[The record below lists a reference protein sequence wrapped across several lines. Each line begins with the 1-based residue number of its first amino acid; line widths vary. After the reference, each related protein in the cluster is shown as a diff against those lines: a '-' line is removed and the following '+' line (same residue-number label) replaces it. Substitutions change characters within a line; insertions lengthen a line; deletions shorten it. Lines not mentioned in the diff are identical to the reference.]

1 MQRDDLIDAL
11 RGLALFGI
19 LAVNIQSFVWGVGS
33 PSLGVLF
40 ETSSIADEVCLFFTA
55 LLFEYKFYPIFCF
68 CFGVGFAV
76 QTRRWTA
83 RGINAHARFTRR
95 MNFMLLMGIAHGL
108 LLWFGDILARY
119 AIAGYLLRRHIRKGP
134 RTLLG
139 AAKFWLIIVLVTSV
153 LFAVVAGVS
162 SSGLAENPSEAS
174 SDSHATQMEAEQDG
188 ERVFAIY
195 TEADYIAAT
204 IQRANDF
211 FIVTAT
217 YIFVLP
223 QVMLLF
229 LLGALTAQLKWLRY
243 PARYRSFWQ
252 RVFWFGLL
260 VGLPI
265 NIAFAISQLSVASNP
280 WMPTTMWQALL
291 GSFAPVLALS
301 YVAAFA
307 LVRASQP
314 GLALIRLFAPAGR
327 LALTFYVSQSV
338 LMALLLNGF
347 GYGLGAAFGQ
357 FELFVTAIVLYGL
370 LLAIA
375 HLMQRFRISGPLE
388 GIWRRY
394 TDSASGSY
402 RIKT

>member
-33 PSLGVLF
+33 PSLGVLL
-40 ETSSIADEVCLFFTA
+40 ETSSVADEVCLFFTA

-83 RGINAHARFTRR
+83 RGNNAHARFTRR

-134 RTLLG
+134 RALLG
-139 AAKFWLIIVLVTSV
+139 AAKFWLIIVVVTSIV
-153 LFAVVAGVS
+153 FAVVAGVS
-162 SSGLAENPSEAS
+162 SSGLADNPGEAS
-174 SDSHATQMEAEQDG
+174 SDSHATQMEAEQEG
-188 ERVFAIY
+188 ERVFATY

-204 IQRANDF
+204 VQRANDF

-260 VGLPI
+260 IGLPI

-307 LVRASQP
+307 LVRASQQ

-327 LALTFYVSQSV
+327 LALTFYVCQSV

-375 HLMQRFRISGPLE
+375 HLMQRLGIPGPLE
-388 GIWRRY
+388 AIWRRY
-394 TDSASGSY
+394 TDSASGGY
-402 RIKT
+402 IKNI

>member
-40 ETSSIADEVCLFFTA
+40 ETSSVADEMCLFFTA

-68 CFGVGFAV
+68 CFGYGFAV

-83 RGINAHARFTRR
+83 RGLNAHARFTRR

-119 AIAGYLLRRHIRKGP
+119 AIAGYLLRRHIRRGP
-134 RTLLG
+134 RALLG
-139 AAKFWLIIVLVTSV
+139 AAKFWLMIVVVTSV
-153 LFAVVAGVS
+153 IFAVVAGVS
-162 SSGLAENPSEAS
+162 SGGEVDNSSER
-174 SDSHATQMEAEQDG
+174 HATQMEAEQEG
-188 ERVFAIY
+188 GRVFATY
-195 TEADYIAAT
+195 TEADYIDT
-204 IQRANDF
+204 TLQRANDF

-217 YIFVLP
+217 YLFVLP

-243 PARYRSFWQ
+243 PSRYRAFWQ
-252 RVFWFGLL
+252 RVFWCGLL
-260 VGLPI
+260 IGLPI
-265 NIAFAISQLSVASNP
+265 NIAFAISQLSVAMSP

-307 LVRASQP
+307 LICASQP
-314 GLALIRLFAPAGR
+314 GLALVRLFAPAGR

-357 FELFVTAIVLYGL
+357 FELFVTAVVIYAL
-370 LLAIA
+370 LLAAA
-375 HLMQRFRISGPLE
+375 HLMQRFNVSGPLE
-388 GIWRRY
+388 VVWRRY
-394 TDSASGSY
+394 TDSASGSH
-402 RIKT
+402 IKT

>member
-1 MQRDDLIDAL
+1 MPRDDLTDAL

-19 LAVNIQSFVWGVGS
+19 LAVNIQSFLWGVGS

-40 ETSSIADEVCLFFTA
+40 ETSSVADEVCLFFTA
-55 LLFEYKFYPIFCF
+55 LLLEYKFYPIFCF
-68 CFGVGFAV
+68 CFGYGFAV

-83 RGINAHARFTRR
+83 RGLNAHARFTRR

-119 AIAGYLLRRHIRKGP
+119 AIAGYLLRRHIKKGP
-134 RTLLG
+134 RALLS
-139 AAKFWLIIVLVTSV
+139 AAKFWLIIVVVTSV

-162 SSGLAENPSEAS
+162 SSGPVDNPSDNS
-174 SDSHATQMEAEQDG
+174 SDSHAAQMEAEQDG

-195 TEADYIAAT
+195 TEADYVDAT
-204 IQRANDF
+204 LQRANDF

-260 VGLPI
+260 IGLPI

-291 GSFAPVLALS
+291 GSFAPVLALA

-307 LVRASQP
+307 LIRASQT
-314 GLALIRLFAPAGR
+314 GLALVRLFAPAGR
-327 LALTFYVSQSV
+327 LALSFYVGQSV

-370 LLAIA
+370 LLVIA
-375 HLMQRFRISGPLE
+375 HLMQRFGISGPLE

-394 TDSASGSY
+394 TNSASGSY
-402 RIKT
+402 IKNT